1 MATFSNTYTL
11 LRKTVIGTSPK
22 SLFRGFRILLYS
34 GIYPRAAWFWFQ
46 ALSRQSLLTDLAVHN
61 RRFVEKPFHRFGRAD
76 MPALSRA
83 ALICG
88 HYAAME
94 QMVGDA
100 LTARIY
106 LLGESV
112 SLSSTLQY
120 DIVLREPTRCWR
132 EGLLT
137 VAWMDRH
144 TGVDLAWATVSIE
157 YSAQTRSWVLLIGG
171 LQGPAGI
178 DRERVRDATKA
189 CHGLRPKAAVME
201 ALCELCRLLNIP
213 VLAAVAKSSHV
224 SHARDKGF
232 HADYDAFWREI
243 GGVESGDRF
252 ILPRILHHRQI
263 GQVPSNRRAAFRRK
277 HALIAE
283 VLSQIQASLG
293 QELSGMG
300 QVKETGL
307 YGQNSEH
314 ASTCRLHDGHQPGRQ
329 EPLAPG
335 FCGDLI

>member
-1 MATFSNTYTL
+1 MSA
-11 LRKTVIGTSPK
+11 R
-22 SLFRGFRILLYS
+22 
-34 GIYPRAAWFWFQ
+34 
-46 ALSRQSLLTDLAVHN
+46 
-61 RRFVEKPFHRFGRAD
+61 
-76 MPALSRA
+76 SRA

-94 QMVGDA
+94 QMLGVG

-106 LLGESV
+106 RLGESV
-112 SLSSTLQY
+112 SLSSALQY

-137 VAWMDRH
+137 VAWMDRQ
-144 TGVDLAWATVSIE
+144 TGIDLAWATVSIG
-157 YSAQTRSWVLLIGG
+157 YSAETRSWLLLIGG

-201 ALCELCRLLNIP
+201 ALCELCRSLNIP

-232 HADYDAFWREI
+232 HADYDAFWREM
-243 GGVESGDRF
+243 GGVESGARF
-252 ILPRILHHRQI
+252 ILPRILPHREI
-263 GQVPSNRRAAFRRK
+263 GQVPSNKRAAFRRK

-283 VLSQIQASLG
+283 VLTQIKASLG
-293 QELSGMG
+293 PELSGMG
-300 QVKETGL
+300 HVKETGL
-307 YGQNSEH
+307 SSPRGEH
-314 ASTCRLHDGHQPGRQ
+314 ASTRRLHDGHQPCRQ
-329 EPLAPG
+329 EPLAP
-335 FCGDLI
+335 DSYRDSLT